1 MKVVLFMATSLNGMI
16 ATKDGKEDFLS
27 HENWKSFVSIANKIG
42 NFVVGRRT
50 YDTVK
55 NWNEGYGFDDFSEL
69 DRVIVSSN
77 SSLVVKNYLTATS
90 AKEVVDKLQQKGH
103 EIILVTGGSGV
114 NTLFVDYIDE
124 VWINIEPVLV
134 GAGVPLFKET
144 DFTLR
149 LKLFESIDI
158 GEGILQLR
166 YKVLK

>member
-1 MKVVLFMATSLNGMI
+1 M
-16 ATKDGKEDFLS
+16 
-27 HENWKSFVSIANKIG
+27 SIANKIG

-55 NWNEGYGFDDFSEL
+55 IGTKAMAFDDFSEL

-134 GAGVPLFKET
+134 GAGVPF
-144 DFTLR
+144 
-149 LKLFESIDI
+149 I
-158 GEGILQLR
+158 
-166 YKVLK
+166 